1 MARSQLR
8 LRVSP
13 TLYQMLLT
21 TKVNLEKLLGQQVF
35 KNQALQTFSIFLK
48 LSVQLHLHLLCYFNL
63 Q

>member
-1 MARSQLR
+1 MAKSQ

-13 TLYQMLLT
+13 ALSQTLLT

-48 LSVQLHLHLLCYFNL
+48 LSVQLHLYLLCYFNL

>member
-1 MARSQLR
+1 MAKSQ

-13 TLYQMLLT
+13 ALYQTLLT

-48 LSVQLHLHLLCYFNL
+48 LSVQLHLYLLCYFNL